1 MVSAPEESIK
11 PQNQIHSDHPQTKG
25 IILHFHRWPNDAEE
39 KTIKDWARQ
48 VGLKMQPKK
57 FKRFTVWAFEWKDI
71 NKSTTEKSACKSFP
85 NNSLIKS
92 CEPDYKATFNET
104 EK

>member
-1 MVSAPEESIK
+1 MFNNKIKLFVTYLLVSVSFLIPGITLSSQKNHLQKKQVVSAPEESIK

-48 VGLKMQPKK
+48 VG
-57 FKRFTVWAFEWKDI
+57 FENAAKEI
-71 NKSTTEKSACKSFP
+71 
-85 NNSLIKS
+85 
-92 CEPDYKATFNET
+92 
-104 EK
+104 